1 MEHRKNEKYEQI
13 KDWKERNKESKE
25 REREGNSIKENVP
38 ERIWKKSNLE
48 KRRNV
53 TYYFRFIFQW
63 IWHEIKKIAKEVFW
77 ASTWNMLSSRSSEAY
92 LIFNLLLI
100 FEDFEISTFL
110 QNLQQPPGFAN
121 LSTFRPQ
128 FKV

>member
-1 MEHRKNEKYEQI
+1 MEHRQNEKYEQV

-53 TYYFRFIFQW
+53 TYYFRFIFLW
-63 IWHEIKKIAKEVFW
+63 IWHEIKKNSERGFLSFDLEHVQLSKFRSLSNFQSFSNFRGFWVFNFFAKFTT
-77 ASTWNMLSSRSSEAY
+77 ASRVR
-92 LIFNLLLI
+92 
-100 FEDFEISTFL
+100 
-110 QNLQQPPGFAN
+110 QPFHIYA
-121 LSTFRPQ
+121 TI
-128 FKV
+128 